1 MANVEELLNDF
12 DWKEAG
18 NAAALEERLLDEL
31 AALESVSLNQLR
43 GESQAKSKNVFSNA
57 SYLNFLFVQANI
69 HAMVESDD
77 RLNSVI
83 RQLDKA
89 ISELDNMDSML
100 TLYTTEL
107 NVSHYHMNCM
117 IVDLNPLFSRNLTFH
132 SRAWVMRSIILN
144 LKTEVYKLR
153 QLTRKLC

>member
-1 MANVEELLNDF
+1 M
-12 DWKEAG
+12 
-18 NAAALEERLLDEL
+18 
-31 AALESVSLNQLR
+31 
-43 GESQAKSKNVFSNA
+43 
-57 SYLNFLFVQANI
+57 FVQANI

-107 NVSHYHMNCM
+107 NVSRLFHMNCV
-117 IVDLNPLFSRNLTFH
+117 IVNLKFSRTRTFH
-132 SRAWVMRSIILN
+132 SRAWVMKSIILN

>member
-1 MANVEELLNDF
+1 ISLANVEELLNDF

-107 NVSHYHMNCM
+107 NVSRLFHMKFV
-117 IVDLNPLFSRNLTFH
+117 IVYLKFSRTRTFH
-132 SRAWVMRSIILN
+132 SRAWVMKSIILN
-144 LKTEVYKLR
+144 
-153 QLTRKLC
+153 